1 MNASFKKVFS
11 VLLCFSML
19 AALMAPAVSAAP
31 AADVTDI
38 SVEGTQGNDGWYTS
52 DVTLT
57 PVAPGSLISSNGS
70 DWQQS
75 IVVKGDRTSPF
86 TYYLKDADGQESGA
100 EKITLK
106 IDKTAPRIRSAQ
118 PSTTRFGA

>member
-38 SVEGTQGNDGWYTS
+38 SIEGTQGNDGWYTS

-57 PVAPGSLISSNGS
+57 PVAEGSLIS
-70 DWQQS
+70 
-75 IVVKGDRTSPF
+75 
-86 TYYLKDADGQESGA
+86 
-100 EKITLK
+100 
-106 IDKTAPRIRSAQ
+106 AQ
-118 PSTTRFGA
+118 VRLLII